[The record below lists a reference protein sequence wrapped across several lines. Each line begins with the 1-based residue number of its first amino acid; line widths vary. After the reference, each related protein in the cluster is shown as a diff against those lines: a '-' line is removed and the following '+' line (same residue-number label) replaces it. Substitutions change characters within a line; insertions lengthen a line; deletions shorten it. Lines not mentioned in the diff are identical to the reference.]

1 MSIFEFGVLALLFM
15 IAGLLYYIGN
25 CMYRVMPRYND
36 INNNHEK
43 LKEMLESR
51 LNRINQI
58 LSDINSNT
66 YKGYDR

>member
-1 MSIFEFGVLALLFM
+1 FM
-15 IAGLLYYIGN
+15 IVGLLYYIGN
-25 CMYRVMPRYND
+25 SMHRAMPHYND